1 MRGLTRK
8 EFQEDLNLLKSKLVP
23 ISEDIIEII
32 IKFTKKSRL
41 NFRHHA
47 RDFIIGAT
55 AYKNNAILITNNI
68 THFDYFLANKLMTPK
83 QCLQKLVFK

>member
-47 RDFIIGAT
+47 RDFIIGTT
-55 AYKNNAILITNNI
+55 ACNNAILITNNI

-83 QCLQKLVFK
+83 QYLQKLVFK